1 MNFINKMLF
10 LIAVLGLMFIANKA
24 QAAELPKEMELK
36 TDVGAITLTIEPCP
50 ITASPYEHKAYA
62 TENIA
67 GTGVKL
73 HKGCWAKTGP
83 QVNILFYEEPQ
94 QPFIATYADYYF
106 KPKPGM

>member
-1 MNFINKMLF
+1 MNLKTKVILA
-10 LIAVLGLMFIANKA
+10 LALSWSTLAL
-24 QAAELPKEMELK
+24 AELPKEMELK

-62 TENIA
+62 TENVA
-67 GTGVKL
+67 GTGVKV

-106 KPKPGM
+106 KPKPDM